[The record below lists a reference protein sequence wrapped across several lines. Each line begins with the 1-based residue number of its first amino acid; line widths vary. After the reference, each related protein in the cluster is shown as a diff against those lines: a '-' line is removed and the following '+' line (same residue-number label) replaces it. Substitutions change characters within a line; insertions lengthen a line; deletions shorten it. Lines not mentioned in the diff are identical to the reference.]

1 MHSSTSSSDRSH
13 RFDRMASAER
23 LTAADRPGVA
33 QPVPERPV
41 PEKPWGRI
49 TLTVAVLVVVATVA
63 WEWRMRALEL
73 LPGDVRDTPS
83 LWADQRRRIDHENIQ
98 VAIVGD
104 SRILFD
110 TDLDRFEA
118 LTGVRPLQLALAGT
132 PARPF
137 FAELAADPDFKGLAL
152 VGIAEGS
159 YFRQGPGLYD
169 DALARYRFESPAQRA
184 SFLLYRRLSHILGF
198 LDRDYRLSAL
208 LLRLDPGLRPGT
220 RGPYDEP
227 WKFSTTGD
235 DRQTALW
242 SRIETDAFLNGHARA
257 LWARGYTGP
266 PLPAEAIAMT
276 QQATRDAVAA
286 IRSRGGDVIFLRP
299 PSRGPYRMNEARTA
313 PRDLVWDRL
322 LAVAGVQGLHADDDP
337 VASHLFLPEL
347 SHLSRACS
355 TVYTDSY
362 VRRLTLLTPRLTLRG
377 DAPAPLVPNDCP
389 ATAVALTV
397 QRSLGDGS
405 SANIQRAT
413 DSLTSQPLASS
424 SRPSK

>member
-1 MHSSTSSSDRSH
+1 MHSSTSSSDRSR
-13 RFDRMASAER
+13 RFDRKSAER

-41 PEKPWGRI
+41 PVKPWGNI
-49 TLTVAVLVVVATVA
+49 LLTVAVLVVVATAA
-63 WEWRMRALEL
+63 WEWRMRELNL

-83 LWADQRRRIDHENIQ
+83 LWANQRRRVDSEDIQ

-184 SFLLYRRLSHILGF
+184 SFLLYRRLSHLLGF
-198 LDRDYRLSAL
+198 LDRDYRVSAL

-242 SRIETDAFLNGHARA
+242 SRIETDAYLNGHARA

-266 PLPAEAIAMT
+266 PLASDAIAMT
-276 QQATRDAVAA
+276 QKTTRDAVAA

-299 PSRGPYRMNEARTA
+299 PSRGPYRINEARTA
-313 PRDLVWDRL
+313 PRDRVWDAL
-322 LAVAGVQGLHADDDP
+322 LAFAEVRGLHADDDP

-362 VRRLTLLTPRLTLRG
+362 VRRLTLLTPRLTLRS
-377 DAPAPLVPNDCP
+377 DAPAPLAPSDCP
-389 ATAVALTV
+389 PTDEALAVQGA
-397 QRSLGDGS
+397 LGDGLS
-405 SANIQRAT
+405 GSMQRPTGFAE
-413 DSLTSQPLASS
+413 
-424 SRPSK
+424 

>member
-1 MHSSTSSSDRSH
+1 MT
-13 RFDRMASAER
+13 SAER

-33 QPVPERPV
+33 QPVPERPI
-41 PEKPWGRI
+41 PAKPWGRI
-49 TLTVAVLVVVATVA
+49 QLAVAVIVMLATAA
-63 WEWRMRALEL
+63 WEWRMRTLEL

-83 LWADQRRRIDHENIQ
+83 LWAEQRRRVDTEDIR

-110 TDLDRFEA
+110 TDLSRFEA

-169 DALARYRFESPAQRA
+169 DALARYRFESPAQRT

-220 RGPYDEP
+220 RGPYQEP
-227 WKFSTTGD
+227 WKFSTTRD

-242 SRIETDAFLNGHARA
+242 SRIETDTYLNGHARA

-266 PLPAEAIAMT
+266 PLSAEVIAMT
-276 QQATRDAVAA
+276 QQTTLDAVAA

-299 PSRGPYRMNEARTA
+299 PSRGPYRKNEARTA
-313 PRDLVWDRL
+313 PRDRVWGPL
-322 LAVAGVQGLHADDDP
+322 LAAVGVQGLHADDDP
-337 VASHLFLPEL
+337 VASQLFLPEF

-362 VRRLTLLTPRLTLRG
+362 VRRLTSLTPRLKLRA
-377 DAPAPLVPNDCP
+377 DAPAPLSPSDCLPTP
-389 ATAVALTV
+389 AALAVQEALE
-397 QRSLGDGS
+397 DGS
-405 SANIQRAT
+405 
-413 DSLTSQPLASS
+413 
-424 SRPSK
+424 